1 MIKFFRRI
9 RQRLLSESKFSK
21 YLLYAIGEI
30 VLVVIGI
37 LIALS
42 INNWNEN
49 RKKALQESYYLASLR
64 GNIIQDTINYSTK
77 LRDIARTQ
85 MEIDS
90 ARIKLNLAGGEEI
103 WTDRIP
109 RIFMST
115 FNVDSETA
123 VIEDLKSTGNLSLI
137 SNKRLIDSI
146 LIYYKGIN
154 QTQLGIHNSLQT
166 YARETIGPYLMM
178 RYEVVF
184 NDKPM
189 YTGNST
195 APVLSSSAFRE
206 DIFLINALGYRN
218 SIPTGLQINYQLTL
232 ERARNILELLNKE
245 IGPGN
250 K

>member
-154 QTQLGIHNSLQT
+154 QTKVGIHNSLQT

-184 NDKPM
+184 NDQPV
-189 YTGNST
+189 YSDGT
-195 APVLSSSAFRE
+195 ASNELTTDAFRE
-206 DIFLINALGYRN
+206 DLFLTNALGYRK
-218 SIPTGLQINYQLTL
+218 SIITGLEINYRATL
-232 ERARNILELLNKE
+232 RRGRNMLEMLGKE
-245 IGPGN
+245 ID
-250 K
+250 

>member
-1 MIKFFRRI
+1 MIKFFRRF
-9 RQRLLSESKFSK
+9 RQQFISQGKVSK
-21 YLLYAIGEI
+21 YLLYAFGEI
-30 VLVVIGI
+30 ILVVVGI

-42 INNWNEN
+42 INNWKEN
-49 RKKALQESYYLASLR
+49 QRKASQESYYLKSLR
-64 GNIIQDTINYSTK
+64 ASIIQDTVNFNTK
-77 LRDIARTQ
+77 LGDIALT
-85 MEIDS
+85 MEEIDQ
-90 ARIKLNLAGGEEI
+90 ARVKLNQEENEEI
-103 WTDRIP
+103 WTDKVP

-115 FNVDSETA
+115 YNVNAETS
-123 VIEDLKSTGNLSLI
+123 VIEDLKSTGNLNLI
-137 SNKRLIDSI
+137 SNKKLIDSM

-218 SIPTGLQINYQLTL
+218 SILTGLQVNYQLTL

-245 IGPGN
+245 IGPER
-250 K
+250 